1 LLLNEPL
8 TAASPATTM
17 TSKHHLQQQQQQHQ
31 QQLLDVVWRVPYGQP
46 LCIIQLLLMTHAAAP
61 RKGMQQA

>member
-1 LLLNEPL
+1 
-8 TAASPATTM
+8 M
-17 TSKHHLQQQQQQHQ
+17 TSEHHLQQQQQQHQ

-61 RKGMQQA
+61 RKGMQQLQA